1 MACLPRSLHQ
11 LPNAPPLLLFLTP
24 NTSPLQRK
32 YEELGLEPYVAH
44 ATFQYSGTP
53 GKRNRFREFLLWDD
67 PPEYFDHPKGFIT
80 IKWVIRGGTAG
91 GRAARAGKGDDE
103 LTISSTSVL
112 ATPRASSLSSGW
124 PG

>member
-1 MACLPRSLHQ
+1 MACLPASLYQ
-11 LPNAPPLLLFLTP
+11 PANAPPVLFFP
-24 NTSPLQRK
+24 APRTSPLQRK

-80 IKWVIRGGTAG
+80 IK
-91 GRAARAGKGDDE
+91 
-103 LTISSTSVL
+103 
-112 ATPRASSLSSGW
+112 
-124 PG
+124 